1 MAREITAPT
10 PAILTS
16 KSFDGKHTIQFNEKS
31 HRYKLDGEATTGVTT
46 FIKAGYP
53 TSMGLIQW
61 MKMQSIQ
68 HVWNELMEQDPASMW
83 WRYKPHSGE
92 GGIAEDTR
100 LEIVKAAKAADQKP
114 SQEAADIGTLVHDFA
129 YLSELGKTQE
139 AETLQ
144 NQIIQLPLESKTKI
158 LNGMNRF
165 NDWKK
170 ETKDELVKSE
180 ELVASPTYL
189 FCGKFDRLAR
199 RNGRLILGDFKTS
212 NSIYLEHFIQ
222 LAAYRIAV
230 REWLGLEIQGLEVL
244 RFGKEDG
251 EFETMLIDKPEELK
265 VFEEQAIRCKQTYD
279 FRKMEQDPRWDWKK
293 K

>member
-1 MAREITAPT
+1 MSREITAPT
-10 PAILTS
+10 PSTLVSTS
-16 KSFDGKHTIQFNEKS
+16 HDGKHTIQFNEAS
-31 HRYKLDGEATTGVTT
+31 HRYKLDGKACTGVTT

-61 MKMQSIQ
+61 MKGQSINYI
-68 HVWNELMEQDPASMW
+68 WETFTEPSEPAGKYFPKDLDAGYTENDKKELF
-83 WRYKPHSGE
+83 
-92 GGIAEDTR
+92 
-100 LEIVKAAKAADQKP
+100 KAAKAADQKP
-114 SQEAADIGTLVHDFA
+114 AQEAADIGTLVHDFA

-139 AETLQ
+139 AKALQ

-158 LNGMNRF
+158 LNGINRF

-170 ETKDELVKSE
+170 ETKDELIKSE
-180 ELVASPTYL
+180 ALVASPTHL

-199 RNGRLILGDFKTS
+199 RNGRLVLGDFKTS

-222 LAAYRIAV
+222 LAAYRLAI
-230 REWLGLEIQGLEVL
+230 REWFGLEVSGLEVL

-251 EFETMLIDKPEELK
+251 EFETILIDKPEEITM
-265 VFEEQAIRCKQTYD
+265 FENQAIRCKQTYD

>member
-1 MAREITAPT
+1 MAREIPAPT

-16 KSFDGKHTIQFNEKS
+16 KSADGKHIIQFNEAS
-31 HRYKLDGEATTGVTT
+31 HRYKLDNKATTGVTT

-53 TSMGLIQW
+53 TSMGLVQW
-61 MKMQSIQ
+61 MKGQSINYTVDWFLTRGSTQ
-68 HVWNELMEQDPASMW
+68 DITEEDRKELF
-83 WRYKPHSGE
+83 
-92 GGIAEDTR
+92 
-100 LEIVKAAKAADQKP
+100 KAAKAADQKP

-165 NDWKK
+165 NDWKR

-180 ELVASPTYL
+180 ELVASPTYM

-222 LAAYRIAV
+222 LAAYRIAI
-230 REWLGLEIQGLEVL
+230 REWFGLEVEGLEVL

-251 EFETMLIDKPEELK
+251 EFETILIDKPEEVK
-265 VFEEQAIRCKQTYD
+265 VFEDQAIRCKQTYD